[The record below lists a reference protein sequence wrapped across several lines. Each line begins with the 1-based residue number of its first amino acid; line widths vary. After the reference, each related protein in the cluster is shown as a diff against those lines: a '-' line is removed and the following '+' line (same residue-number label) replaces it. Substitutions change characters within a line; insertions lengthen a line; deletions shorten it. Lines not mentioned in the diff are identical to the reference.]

1 MFLLDYY
8 YKLAFDLGK
17 SKETGEIQLIEIYLF
32 VNPIGSICLE
42 TETNLLDFIANS
54 DQKIQFRVIPL
65 VNMQTIHDVMKR
77 RGIPIRDIEAR
88 NKLFT
93 DTYSA
98 ALDCKAV
105 QLQGKKLGRKFM
117 MRLQRAVACDKIPY
131 SQELVMK
138 IIKEIGADLEMFQ
151 EDRPTDF
158 VKEMFQIDQDTAR
171 DMGITQHPS
180 EVVYNYASQRDY
192 GVLLEG
198 EACIADL
205 GKLCQCDSRHLSL
218 YRLSKHIPKPKK
230 QQL

>member
-1 MFLLDYY
+1 M
-8 YKLAFDLGK
+8 
-17 SKETGEIQLIEIYLF
+17 IEIYLF

-42 TETNLLDFIANS
+42 AETKLLDFIATS
-54 DQKIQFRVIPL
+54 DKKIQFRVIPL
-65 VNMQTIHDVMKR
+65 VNMQTIHHVMKR
-77 RGIPIRDIEAR
+77 RGIPTKDIDAR

-117 MRLQRAVACDKIPY
+117 MRLQQAVACEKIPY
-131 SQELVMK
+131 SQELVLA
-138 IIKEIGADLEMFQ
+138 IIEEVGADLEMFL
-151 EDRPTDF
+151 EDRPSDF
-158 VKEMFQIDQDTAR
+158 VKEMFQNDQDTAR

-180 EVVYNYASQRDY
+180 EVVYNFASQRDY

-198 EACIADL
+198 DACINDL
-205 GKLCQCDSRHLSL
+205 PSLCQSDA
-218 YRLSKHIPKPKK
+218 YRLPLFQLASHVAKPKK